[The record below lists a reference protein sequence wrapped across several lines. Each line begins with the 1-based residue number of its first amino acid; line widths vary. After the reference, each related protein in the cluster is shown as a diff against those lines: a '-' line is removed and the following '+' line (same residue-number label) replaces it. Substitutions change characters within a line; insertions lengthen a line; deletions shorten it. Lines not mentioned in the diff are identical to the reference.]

1 MVVLEHSISSRS
13 TYFVFSLSTTVSTQ
27 WYEAFTLHWSLGF
40 LASLGN
46 YKFTAT
52 MARRIEKTTSTKNII
67 KIILQRK
74 SSPRHVT

>member
-1 MVVLEHSISSRS
+1 MVVFERSIFSRS
-13 TYFVFSLSTTVSTQ
+13 TYFVFSLSMTVSAQ
-27 WYEAFTLHWSLGF
+27 WYEALTLHWSLGF
-40 LASLGN
+40 SASLGN

-52 MARRIEKTTSTKNII
+52 MARIEKTTSTKNII

>member
-1 MVVLEHSISSRS
+1 MVVFERSISSRS
-13 TYFVFSLSTTVSTQ
+13 TYFVFSLSMTVSAQ
-27 WYEAFTLHWSLGF
+27 WYEALTLYWSLGF
-40 LASLGN
+40 SASLGD

-52 MARRIEKTTSTKNII
+52 LARRIEKTTSTKNII